1 MKKGKVIWVYNS
13 CSMTQHQVN
22 YNLMLFYIHG
32 MDSMGQEYAN
42 KGGTAEVFRSFCP
55 C

>member
-1 MKKGKVIWVYNS
+1 MDLRGQLETNRVKQMGVWADGYPTV
-13 CSMTQHQVN
+13 TRE
-22 YNLMLFYIHG
+22 
-32 MDSMGQEYAN
+32 DSMGQEYAN

>member
-1 MKKGKVIWVYNS
+1 MYFITTKR
-13 CSMTQHQVN
+13 
-22 YNLMLFYIHG
+22 MLEVCFSVHPNIQYRTFYIHG